1 MFDGQVA
8 VISGSAVGIGAGIA
22 LGLAARG
29 VDIVGLDIDQEANK
43 GTAEKVRK
51 LGRKAL
57 ALECDVGD
65 PAQVKSA
72 FDHTLKTFGRI
83 DILVNNAALW
93 LDCSLTSGSY
103 ESQTQAFARSM
114 NSCALGSY
122 HCARAAVPAMQK
134 GGGGNIVNIITEHIK
149 EGHLITGMPAS
160 GYDCAKWSQ
169 WRLTQTW
176 AVELKK
182 HKIRVN
188 ALCMGATDTPMLRG
202 LWKGD
207 PPADFART
215 WMRPEQIGQ
224 QLIDLLAE
232 GPGGR
237 TGENIGAWVGEPV
250 QLGPRKPAHR
260 SVTG

>member
-29 VDIVGLDIDQEANK
+29 VDIVGLDIDQEGNK
-43 GTAEKVRK
+43 RTAEGVRR

-57 ALECDVGD
+57 ALQCDVGD

-72 FDHTLKTFGRI
+72 FDHALKTFGRI

-93 LDCSLTSGSY
+93 LDCALTSGSY

-169 WRLTQTW
+169 WRLTETW

-188 ALCMGATDTPMLRG
+188 ALCTGAVDTPMLRAVSATI
-202 LWKGD
+202 
-207 PPADFART
+207 ADAGMKVEDMAQAVINVLAHGANGPTGQAYFFGFTGSAREASL
-215 WMRPEQIGQ
+215 REIAA
-224 QLIDLLAE
+224 LA
-232 GPGGR
+232 P
-237 TGENIGAWVGEPV
+237 
-250 QLGPRKPAHR
+250 
-260 SVTG
+260 